1 MATNSF
7 LNELN
12 IQLARFNDT
21 DAAHDGDWVN
31 LRNYS
36 SLVCVVMGEDAAAG
50 DDVEISVMQATSNT
64 GGSEKSF
71 SPRRYYLKESSDSG
85 VGGSYAE
92 HAPDA
97 DGNITI
103 EGDDFNRLLFEI
115 RADELDV
122 ANGFEYV
129 QVNHDGGGSTNKFI
143 SITYILCGPR
153 YAVPPDQYPD
163 VT

>member
-7 LNELN
+7 LQELN
-12 IQLARFNDT
+12 IQLALFNDT
-21 DAAHDGDWVN
+21 DVGHDGDWVN
-31 LRNYS
+31 LSNYS
-36 SLVCVVMGEDAAAG
+36 SLVVAVMGEDAAAG

-71 SPRRYYLKESSDSG
+71 SPRRYYLKESSDAG

-92 HAPDA
+92 QAPDS

-129 QVNHDGGGSTNKFI
+129 QVNHDGGGSANKFI

-163 VT
+163 VH

>member
-12 IQLARFNDT
+12 IQLALFNDT
-21 DAAHDGDWVN
+21 DAGHDGDWVN

-36 SLVCVVMGEDAAAG
+36 SLICVVMGEDGAAG
-50 DDVEISVMQATSNT
+50 DDVEISVMQATNNS

-71 SPRRYYLKESSDSG
+71 SPRRYYLKQSSG
-85 VGGSYAE
+85 VAVSGSYVE
-92 HAPDA
+92 HAPDS

-122 ANGFEYV
+122 AGGFEYI
-129 QVNHDGGGSTNKFI
+129 QVNHDGGGSTGKFI

-163 VT
+163 VH